1 MRYVVSNSVPA
12 QSGITYSRNDVS
24 VSPCVLG
31 HGSCELRAYGQLL
44 AARTCSTLARLAE
57 QKLAKNVYLPI
68 VVSMVVSA
76 H

>member
-1 MRYVVSNSVPA
+1 M
-12 QSGITYSRNDVS
+12 S